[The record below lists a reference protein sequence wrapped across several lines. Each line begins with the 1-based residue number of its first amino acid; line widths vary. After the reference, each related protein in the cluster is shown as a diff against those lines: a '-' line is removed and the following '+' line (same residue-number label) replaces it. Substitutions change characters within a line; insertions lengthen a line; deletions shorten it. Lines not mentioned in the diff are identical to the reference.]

1 MKFASTLF
9 LAALF
14 ASAIP
19 APDTGP
25 LTAGSYLPSI
35 VLIEAV
41 PTQVG
46 LLDIGATSEGWHY
59 VHASGTSGNW
69 FAVPSDW
76 LDRVGGQIDATVGVT
91 FCIKY
96 LQHHGP
102 WGVMTQEVSKKI
114 SASGGGS
121 GMSLGQAV
129 SACVSSMQAQLPP
142 AGSYHVVPCKDTTP

>member
-1 MKFASTLF
+1 MKIASALF
-9 LAALF
+9 LSALF

-25 LTAGSYLPSI
+25 LTAESYLPSI

-46 LLDIGATSEGWHY
+46 LLDIGATTEGWHY

-69 FAVPSDW
+69 SAVPSDW

-102 WGVMTQEVSKKI
+102 WGVMTQEVHKQI
-114 SASGGGS
+114 SATVTGKPL
-121 GMSLGQAV
+121 MQ
-129 SACVSSMQAQLPP
+129 CVAGVAASVQAQLPP
-142 AGSYHVVPCKDTTP
+142 AGSYHVVPCKDTGT